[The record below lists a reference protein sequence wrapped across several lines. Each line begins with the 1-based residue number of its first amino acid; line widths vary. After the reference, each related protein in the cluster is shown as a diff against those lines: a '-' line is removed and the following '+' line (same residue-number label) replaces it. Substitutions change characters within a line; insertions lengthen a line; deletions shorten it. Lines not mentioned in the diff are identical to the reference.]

1 MPALCVPG
9 SRSLSVQLPIVF
21 MRLPVNFDS
30 VSVDAILVDW
40 VNALGDQGV
49 EAILVLGPNHLGNAN
64 EREVL
69 AVHPPRL
76 LGAAQALAESGDFGA
91 SWRDSDAPLVVW
103 QDIAKSALDPCGRWR
118 RLWLAHGYQTLVRV
132 AFTLPAGRSFECFL
146 FSPRMFAG
154 RTEAAVLAW
163 SAFTVWP
170 MLRRAIAGR
179 RVSLSPREQE
189 SLSLAFE
196 GLTAR
201 EAALRMDCSER
212 TVNYH
217 LANAMTKLQTDN
229 KLAAVQRACWIGL
242 I

>member
-1 MPALCVPG
+1 MT
-9 SRSLSVQLPIVF
+9 
-21 MRLPVNFDS
+21 LPVNFDS
-30 VSVDAILVDW
+30 VDVDAVLAEW
-40 VNALGDQGV
+40 VSALSDQGV
-49 EAILVLGPNHLGNAN
+49 ESVLVLGPNPLGGADD
-64 EREVL
+64 REVL

-76 LGAAQALAESGDFGA
+76 LGPARALAESHDFGA
-91 SWRDSDAPLVVW
+91 SWRESDAPLVAW
-103 QDIAKSALDPCGRWR
+103 QDIAKSALEPSGRWR

-132 AFTLPAGRSFECFL
+132 AFTLPAGRAFECFL
-146 FSPRMFAG
+146 FSPRRFSG
-154 RTEAAVLAW
+154 RAEAATLAW
-163 SAFTVWP
+163 SAFNIWP
-170 MLRRAIAGR
+170 LLRRAIAEE

-189 SLSLAFE
+189 SLHLTFE

-201 EAALRMDCSER
+201 ETALRMHCSER